1 MPSLLLFTISA
12 SKLEPHTSSLQFVS
26 RPPTREA
33 IGCYV
38 LTIIPLSDLGKGF
51 FLGKE
56 KKAFIANDEN
66 RVYLPGC
73 CYSGREVMVSVMEF
87 LRHREGSLNVI
98 LVRKTGA
105 QL

>member
-1 MPSLLLFTISA
+1 M
-12 SKLEPHTSSLQFVS
+12 
-26 RPPTREA
+26 
-33 IGCYV
+33 
-38 LTIIPLSDLGKGF
+38 
-51 FLGKE
+51 GKE

-66 RVYLPGC
+66 SVYLPSC

-98 LVRKTGA
+98 LVRKTGV